1 MRIIFG
7 VDNIWGGYLG
17 SVNGSRHRCSH
28 LHSRRP
34 VAVLSLRGRRSRSD
48 VSISSHCNLHK
59 GGSCGCLG
67 VAGASASFETGSLG
81 FNEPILFGLIHSLL
95 PLRLKQAFVSLYL
108 TLVWTK
114 FSCSQVMLASAPG
127 RLFACIPSHITGECT
142 VCTENPEPHVN
153 MTALEAVMEAG
164 IGQETDTSGSRCTA
178 ERNHSCCQCVRPSF
192 SIYVKYAEGCNP
204 ICICKTLS
212 GS

>member
-34 VAVLSLRGRRSRSD
+34 VAVFSLRGRRSRSD

-67 VAGASASFETGSLG
+67 VAGASASFERGSLG
-81 FNEPILFGLIHSLL
+81 FNEPIQFGLIRPIHYCHDKFLSAVSRVQVFRTFIMDPAVRTKFVHMQIRSHSTVYCTSVSTCIVAFGWIWLKVHSLQNAVAL
-95 PLRLKQAFVSLYL
+95 NGKSGSL
-108 TLVWTK
+108 
-114 FSCSQVMLASAPG
+114 QQPALAS
-127 RLFACIPSHITGECT
+127 
-142 VCTENPEPHVN
+142 
-153 MTALEAVMEAG
+153 
-164 IGQETDTSGSRCTA
+164 
-178 ERNHSCCQCVRPSF
+178 
-192 SIYVKYAEGCNP
+192 
-204 ICICKTLS
+204 
-212 GS
+212 

>member
-1 MRIIFG
+1 MEAAIA
-7 VDNIWGGYLG
+7 
-17 SVNGSRHRCSH
+17 
-28 LHSRRP
+28 
-34 VAVLSLRGRRSRSD
+34 AVICKADAVVVILSLRGRRSRNN
-48 VSISSHCNLHK
+48 VSICSHCNMHK
-59 GGSCGCLG
+59 DGSCGCLG
-67 VAGASASFETGSLG
+67 VAGASASFDRGTLG
-81 FNEPILFGLIHSLL
+81 LNEPIQFSLIQ
-95 PLRLKQAFVSLYL
+95 PTQ
-108 TLVWTK
+108 WT
-114 FSCSQVMLASAPG
+114 QWP
-127 RLFACIPSHITGECT
+127 HTG
-142 VCTENPEPHVN
+142 CTENHNGYPEPHVN